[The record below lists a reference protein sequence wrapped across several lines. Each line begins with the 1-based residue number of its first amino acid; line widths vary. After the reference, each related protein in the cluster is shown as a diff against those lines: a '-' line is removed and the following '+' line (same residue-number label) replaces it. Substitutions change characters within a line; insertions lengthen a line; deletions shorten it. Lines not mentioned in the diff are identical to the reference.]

1 MWQVSHIKLSPSFS
15 RNPRTVH
22 PSTLTLRFVAAY
34 AAIVARA
41 NELVAFGDLPFSD
54 HAIAAQKNPEPT
66 GYASRIQLFSKGK
79 TDDAGNA
86 VVEAGHFAIV
96 DGDAYNILGKE
107 IDVVPLAVLDKA
119 LDCSGDEVTVAFGR
133 ETETYQRIAEDSKT
147 QDSGC
152 MYGPVF
158 LVFERTTSNF
168 YEVFFNNASGRREA
182 PKLYPYLP
190 IGEAA
195 AKANGLKAQ
204 PPRPCQIQ
212 SKFVN
217 PPKSRYSWFAPQ
229 VGDTTAVFD
238 SPPAQEAAV
247 NAVKNF
253 LKQAV
258 VEDEGR
264 ER

>member
-1 MWQVSHIKLSPSFS
+1 MIVAGFA
-15 RNPRTVH
+15 
-22 PSTLTLRFVAAY
+22 TL
-34 AAIVARA
+34 VARA

-54 HAIAAQKNPEPT
+54 HAIAAQKNPEPA

-79 TDDAGNA
+79 TDDAGKT
-86 VVEAGHFAIV
+86 VVEAGNFAVV
-96 DGDAYNILGKE
+96 DGDSYKILGKE

-133 ETETYQRIAEDSKT
+133 DNEVYQRIAEDSKV

-168 YEVFFNNASGRREA
+168 YEIFLNNASGRREA

-190 IGEAA
+190 IGASA
-195 AKANGLKAQ
+195 AKAMGCKPQ
-204 PPRPCQIQ
+204 SPRPCQIT

-217 PPKSRYSWFAPQ
+217 PAKSRYSWFAPQ
-229 VGDTTAVFD
+229 VGDSSAIFEN
-238 SPPAQEAAV
+238 PPSQEAAV
-247 NAVKNF
+247 AAVTNF
-253 LKQAV
+253 LKQAE
-258 VEDEGR
+258 VEEEDR
-264 ER
+264 DR